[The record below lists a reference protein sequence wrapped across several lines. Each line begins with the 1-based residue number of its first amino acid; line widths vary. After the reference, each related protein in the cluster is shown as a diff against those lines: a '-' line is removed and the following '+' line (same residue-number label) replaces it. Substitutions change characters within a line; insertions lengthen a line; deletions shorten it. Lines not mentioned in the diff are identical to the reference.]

1 MLNFDGRS
9 SSILFDNSA
18 RLTATCGSTAP
29 PAGPPAISRIAPE
42 VFAPAS
48 PGDFVKLRLSNV
60 AHSCARTAGGVPC
73 AAKFDEID
81 LPKWFCVWNN
91 SRHAEVTGPQHG
103 YLQITG
109 DTTLAEVHGGCAST
123 CNSTI
128 TPYLDCPL
136 PTVAPFTDA
145 GGDSELSLDV
155 YYGAAPPNPFASHV
169 PFAGISNTISVRPAP
184 PSPPPPA
191 PPPPTPTPPPPS
203 PAPPP
208 GVPPPPPSPPA
219 FTPFSVPNGF
229 SYNSCSGTLCV
240 RRTQFQGHYVGII
253 ACSGYTDRM
262 KIYMSGTGQSQTGTY
277 YQLRTRARAHTR
289 THTPHCV
296 YIYATHAHTHNMYMC
311 GWARA
316 RVWMG
321 RAPYT
326 YAHPHHHTRAH
337 PRAQTTATARVRT
350 TARRW
355 AARVTAR
362 APSATSVARRQ
373 EGGSATTAATVRAAA
388 PLEPTARSPHA
399 ARRHARA
406 TPDTAPRA

>member
-1 MLNFDGRS
+1 MASLALLLAPLPSVLNFDGQSS

-42 VFAPAS
+42 VFAPAN

-91 SRHAEVTGPQHG
+91 SKHAEVTGPQHG

-169 PFAGISNTISVRPAP
+169 PFAGMPSRTRSWSGRRHRRRRRPRHRPPRRRRHRPHPHRHPACRLRRPRRLRLP
-184 PSPPPPA
+184 PS
-191 PPPPTPTPPPPS
+191 
-203 PAPPP
+203 
-208 GVPPPPPSPPA
+208 A
-219 FTPFSVPNGF
+219 F
-229 SYNSCSGTLCV
+229 
-240 RRTQFQGHYVGII
+240 RTASRTI
-253 ACSGYTDRM
+253 A
-262 KIYMSGTGQSQTGTY
+262 
-277 YQLRTRARAHTR
+277 
-289 THTPHCV
+289 
-296 YIYATHAHTHNMYMC
+296 
-311 GWARA
+311 ARA
-316 RVWMG
+316 RSVCG
-321 RAPYT
+321 RRSSRGT
-326 YAHPHHHTRAH
+326 MS
-337 PRAQTTATARVRT
+337 
-350 TARRW
+350 
-355 AARVTAR
+355 
-362 APSATSVARRQ
+362 APS
-373 EGGSATTAATVRAAA
+373 RAAGT
-388 PLEPTARSPHA
+388 PTA
-399 ARRHARA
+399 
-406 TPDTAPRA
+406 